1 MRTHVLILPVKGKIL
16 RTQGAGVK
24 IEQNFADFLYGW
36 ALVKQSA
43 FRVIFK
49 HLQKGS
55 ARGKHLI
62 LSLTN
67 DVAERQ
73 NIAAARQKK
82 CQKSWYNYDNYK
94 YHGKNSKYRGSV
106 ASDHYQ
112 NQKYCGFV
120 AVEITKIA
128 V

>member
-16 RTQGAGVK
+16 RTQGEGVK

-55 ARGKHLI
+55 ARGKHS
-62 LSLTN
+62 SLTN

-73 NIAAARQKK
+73 NIVAARQKMP
-82 CQKSWYNYDNYK
+82 
-94 YHGKNSKYRGSV
+94 
-106 ASDHYQ
+106 
-112 NQKYCGFV
+112 
-120 AVEITKIA
+120 KI
-128 V
+128 